1 MPRIPHECMAGAGF
15 PPPDGTVGKAG
26 AGAPLRDPSPRCSAS
41 VSAESVRQ
49 MEKRE
54 QDLLEEQPPRGRCA

>member
-1 MPRIPHECMAGAGF
+1 MEIGGGKGRNATRDGASLSA
-15 PPPDGTVGKAG
+15 VGKAG

>member
-1 MPRIPHECMAGAGF
+1 MGGGKCRNATWDGASLSA
-15 PPPDGTVGKAG
+15 VGRAG
-26 AGAPLRDPSPRCSAS
+26 AGALLRDPSPRGSAS

-54 QDLLEEQPPRGRCA
+54 HDLLEEQPPRGRRA